1 MASRS
6 AQKIRHREL
15 FGSIPQRLGR
25 YTTVTTVEPM
35 FDDLSNF
42 DSRRYGTSGNSRWC
56 GNLVDGGLK
65 AHGAPCESYHLA
77 TGESLSQQTR
87 AARASHAVATVQA
100 KPSRPRPAVAAANR
114 PFAAADRGGGAPTR
128 PRFAAAARGATGNV
142 RLVSTESESV
152 IGPSTGATGSRP
164 RPAKARITAD
174 PEINSRPAVTSK
186 APDQP
191 WVSRPLRSSAVRIW
205 LSHSV
210 PSWRPFGSWSP
221 RSQRQVVIIASTR
234 IRHSPSKP

>member
-77 TGESLSQQTR
+77 TGESLPQQTR
-87 AARASHAVATVQA
+87 AARASQAVATVQA

-152 IGPSTGATGSRP
+152 ITSSTCATGSRA
-164 RPAKARITAD
+164 RPAPVTG
-174 PEINSRPAVTSK
+174 INSQPATTSK
-186 APDQP
+186 ARDQP
-191 WVSRPLRSSAVRIW
+191 WVSRPLRSSAARIW